1 MITTSLRNIELG
13 VKPLSAAPGDA
24 AKPSRTDSVAI
35 RQNPNIECSPTT
47 SSSSQMA
54 AHNSMRAMASVCVDG
69 ITASRPCRRVPY
81 GHMRPSVKSLRGP
94 AGGRGLNHR
103 DLSVRYRMRL
113 HARIF
118 FLQPQLLTIKSG
130 IWNSKIR
137 VKTTRYSSSSALN
150 ALISS
155 IYFHRGAAARFARKI
170 VAKFGVGGS
179 TGCLTT

>member
-69 ITASRPCRRVPY
+69 ITASRQCRRVPH
-81 GHMRPSVKSLRGP
+81 GHMRPSVKSLHGP

-103 DLSVRYRMRL
+103 DLSVRYRIGL

-118 FLQPQLLTIKSG
+118 FPQPQLSSINPEPK
-130 IWNSKIR
+130 NSKVR
-137 VKTTRYSSSSALN
+137 VKTTGCSSGSALN
-150 ALISS
+150 ALISG
-155 IYFHRGAAARFARKI
+155 IYFHRGVNARPVRKI
-170 VAKFGVGGS
+170 VAKFGVGG
-179 TGCLTT
+179 